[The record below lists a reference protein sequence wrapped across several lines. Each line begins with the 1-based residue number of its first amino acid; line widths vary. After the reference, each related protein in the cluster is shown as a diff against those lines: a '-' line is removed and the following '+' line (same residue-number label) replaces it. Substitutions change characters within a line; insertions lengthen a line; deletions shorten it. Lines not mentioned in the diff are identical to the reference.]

1 MTSKHYDRMFES
13 INRRLEKAF
22 EELDNAEKRVADAE
36 ARLESVKKQSLTK
49 ESIIKILKLFD
60 ELYDSMTDYEKKN
73 FMQSFI
79 ESIDL
84 FPKNGSK
91 RGTSIKTIHFRFPV
105 SYNGESVYEVSLRK
119 DSTVETVCLISRKEK

>member
-1 MTSKHYDRMFES
+1 
-13 INRRLEKAF
+13 
-22 EELDNAEKRVADAE
+22 
-36 ARLESVKKQSLTK
+36 
-49 ESIIKILKLFD
+49 
-60 ELYDSMTDYEKKN
+60 MTDYEKKN

-119 DSTVETVCLISRKEK
+119 DSTVETIVLMSKEHN